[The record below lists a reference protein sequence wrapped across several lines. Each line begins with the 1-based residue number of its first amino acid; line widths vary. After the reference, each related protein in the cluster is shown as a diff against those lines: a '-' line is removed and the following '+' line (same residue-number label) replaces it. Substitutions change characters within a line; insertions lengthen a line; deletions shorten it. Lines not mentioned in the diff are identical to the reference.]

1 MKITPDIIRYE
12 LIGTEAKV
20 AKSRHLGYVGT
31 FGKVIDETRNTLVI
45 LHEGERK
52 RIIKDSAVFRFKFTG
67 GTAVEIDGKLLVGRP
82 ENRLK
87 KRIRRLW

>member
-1 MKITPDIIRYE
+1 MKITPDIIRSE

-20 AKSRHLGYVGT
+20 ARSRHLDYVGII
-31 FGKVIDETRNTLVI
+31 GKVIDETRNTLVI
-45 LHEGERK
+45 LHESERK
-52 RIIKDSAVFRFKFTG
+52 RIVKDSAVFRFNFSDRA
-67 GTAVEIDGKLLVGRP
+67 AVEIDGKLLVGRP

>member
-12 LIGTEAKV
+12 LIGTEAKI
-20 AKSRHLGYVGT
+20 AKSRHLGYVGII
-31 FGKVIDETRNTLVI
+31 GKVIDETRNTLVI
-45 LHEGERK
+45 LHESERK
-52 RIIKDSAVFRFKFTG
+52 RIVKDSAVFRFKFSD

-82 ENRLK
+82 EDRLK